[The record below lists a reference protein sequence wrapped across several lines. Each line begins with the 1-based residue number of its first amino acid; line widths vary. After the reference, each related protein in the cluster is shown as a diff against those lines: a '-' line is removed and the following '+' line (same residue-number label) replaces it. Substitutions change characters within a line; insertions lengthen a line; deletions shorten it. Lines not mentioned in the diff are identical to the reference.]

1 MPIWLPSTEGHIVTG
16 IEAFIENTSK
26 KDAFQIEFPSA
37 SWASASIHCV
47 FADSKP
53 IAGSFTTHMQGHDAL
68 TTVNVTNYYN
78 GPAAFGDNF
87 AWVAGTTSIQK
98 LQIGSAGGATDV
110 IQIYCTIVCSSRS
123 GSNQANPI
131 VTQLQ

>member
-1 MPIWLPSTEGHIVTG
+1 MPIWHPNAEGHIVSG
-16 IEAFIENTSK
+16 VEAWVAGT
-26 KDAFQIEFPSA
+26 DARDVFTIEFPSA

-87 AWVAGTTSIQK
+87 VWVAGGTSIQK
-98 LQIGSAGGATDV
+98 LQIKSDGGSTDV
-110 IQIYCTIVCSSRS
+110 IQICCTIVCSSR
-123 GSNQANPI
+123 NDQPDPI
-131 VTQLQ
+131 VTQSQ